1 MRMFF
6 FEVTLR
12 VVHEGRPI
20 DARLYKG
27 VRAADELAARRALLT
42 RFLDDGFQVLRL
54 GRAAE
59 RSRGSR

>member
-6 FEVTLR
+6 FDVSLR
-12 VVHEGRPI
+12 VVHEGRLM
-20 DARLYKG
+20 DFMVYKG
-27 VRAADELAARRALLT
+27 VRAADEHAARRTLLG

-59 RSRGSR
+59 RSRGGR

>member
-6 FEVTLR
+6 FDVTLR
-12 VVHEGRPI
+12 VVHDGRPM
-20 DARLYKG
+20 DMMLYKG
-27 VRAADELAARRALLT
+27 IRATDEHAARRTLLG

-59 RSRGSR
+59 RSRGGR